1 MIISVGTASTE
12 TVSPSITD
20 TDKQNRPTMGD
31 GGNLSLGLYFAFWYL
46 GNSFYSALVQ
56 IELLTFSHP

>member
-1 MIISVGTASTE
+1 
-12 TVSPSITD
+12 
-20 TDKQNRPTMGD
+20 MGD

-46 GNSFYSALVQ
+46 GNSFYSTLVQ